1 MLKKLSQYFFNGLL
15 LVAPVAITCYIVI
28 LVFTTIDKTLSFPI
42 PGVGYKI
49 PGLGILITILLI
61 TLLGFFATN
70 YLTKRIVR
78 SVDNLFA
85 RLPFTKLIYTSIR
98 DLIGAFVGDK
108 KSFDVP
114 VMIQLFDN
122 SPALVLGFITQKD
135 TDFLGLPGHV
145 AVYLP
150 QSYNFAGQLVIIPS
164 DRVKKVDIN
173 SSEVMALVVSGGTKR
188 MTNPEEGKTE

>member
-78 SVDNLFA
+78 SVDSLFA

-122 SPALVLGFITQKD
+122 SPALALGFITQKD
-135 TDFLGLPGHV
+135 TDFLGLPGYV

-150 QSYNFAGQLVIIPS
+150 QSYNFAGQLIIIPS
-164 DRVKKVDIN
+164 DRVKPVDIN
-173 SSEVMALVVSGGTKR
+173 SSEVMALIVSGGIKR
-188 MTNPEEGKTE
+188 MVNPEEAKTE